1 MGSAFTPTARMKF
14 SLFLPLALAAT
25 LGSSNLFSQTTVLD
39 EGFSGAIPPPGW
51 VQNRIQPNG
60 VGWISDGG
68 GRAWHEDEALGGPS
82 SENRLESPVFS
93 LAGMTQAY
101 LHFEAETHY
110 SAYLANNPLGFGD
123 GISDMQ
129 ISTDGGLTW
138 ITVWTDTSTVDDVPY
153 GPSISLSQFLGQTNV
168 QVGIYFFGTYAQEWW
183 VDSVQ
188 VDDTPVAILDT
199 FTHPTTQH
207 PYFLLGETDWATAL
221 AMAESLGGSLASIG
235 DVSENT
241 WVRQQT
247 SNSRDMWIGINDQAS
262 EGNFVWAN
270 GEPVLYTNWASGQ
283 GQTNAA
289 EDFGLLDGSDGTWSD
304 FGSSRTANALVEI
317 SEPVLAY
324 SGLVGGQITTF
335 SCAGLKI
342 GAKVVF
348 VFSPNGAGPTNTP
361 FGILD
366 VDPDVISPMFFAQNG
381 RFEFSSLLPVGL
393 SGSTLYGQAVSFN
406 NDGSNDLSNAMAEL
420 IQ

>member
-1 MGSAFTPTARMKF
+1 MNI
-14 SLFLPLALAAT
+14 SLFLPIALAAT

-39 EGFSGAIPPPGW
+39 EDFSGSIPPPGW
-51 VQNRIQPNG
+51 VQNRIQSNG
-60 VGWISDGG
+60 VGWISDSGS
-68 GRAWHEDEALGGPS
+68 RAWHEDEYLSGLS

-110 SAYLANNPLGFGD
+110 SAYLANNPLGYGD

-129 ISTDGGLTW
+129 ISTDGGMTW
-138 ITVWTDTSTVDDVPY
+138 NTVWTDATTVDYVPY
-153 GPSISLSQFLGQTNV
+153 GPSISLSQYLGQTNV

-235 DVSENT
+235 DSAEND

-270 GEPVLYTNWASGQ
+270 GEPVNYTNWATGQ
-283 GQTNAA
+283 GQNTPT
-289 EDFGLLDGSDGTWSD
+289 EDFGMLDGSDGTWSD
-304 FGSSRTANALVEI
+304 FDGIRTANALVEI

-324 SGLVGGQITTF
+324 PDLVAGDITIF

-342 GAKVVF
+342 GARVVF
-348 VFSPNGAGPTNTP
+348 VFSTTGAGPTNTP

-366 VDPDVISPMFFAQNG
+366 VDPDYISPMFFAQNG
-381 RFEFSSLLPVGL
+381 RFEFSSMLPL
-393 SGSTLYGQAVSFN
+393 SLAGGTLYGQTIAFN
-406 NDGSNDLSNAMAEL
+406 NDGTNDLSNAVAEP

>member
-1 MGSAFTPTARMKF
+1 MPLRSVLLTRMKF
-14 SLFLPLALAAT
+14 SLFLPLTLAT
-25 LGSSNLFSQTTVLD
+25 SLCGSLAFSQTTVLD
-39 EGFSGAIPPPGW
+39 EDFSGSVPPAGW

-60 VGWISDGG
+60 VGWISDGA

-82 SENRLESPVFS
+82 SENRLESPSFS

-110 SAYLANNPLGFGD
+110 ASYLANNPQGFGD

-138 ITVWTDTSTVDDVPY
+138 NTVWTDTSTVDYVPY
-153 GPSISLSQFLGQTNV
+153 GPSVSLAPYLGQTNV

-183 VDSVQ
+183 IDSVQ
-188 VDDTPVAILDT
+188 VDDTPVAILGT

-235 DVSENT
+235 DLAENT

-270 GEPVLYTNWASGQ
+270 GEPVNYTNWASGQ
-283 GQTNAA
+283 GTSSQS
-289 EDFGLLDGSDGTWSD
+289 EDFGLLEGGSGQWYDYD
-304 FGSSRTANALVEI
+304 NLRTANALVEI

-324 SGLVGGQITTF
+324 SNLVGGQIATF

-342 GAKVVF
+342 GARVVF
-348 VFSPNGAGPTNTP
+348 VFSPTGAGPTTTP

-366 VDPDVISPMFFAQNG
+366 VDPDFISPMFFAQNG
-381 RFEFSSLLPVGL
+381 RFEFSSMLPVGL
-393 SGSTLYGQAVSFN
+393 SGNTLYGQSIAFN
-406 NDGSNDLSNAMAEL
+406 TDGSNDLSNAAAEPV
-420 IQ
+420 Q